1 MKKLIFLLCL
11 FNVFSIYS
19 EPYIIKKLGMEKG
32 LSNNYITDIAEDKNG
47 PADIPGWYYSFMHIA

>member
-32 LSNNYITDIAEDKNG
+32 LSNNYINVSSI
-47 PADIPGWYYSFMHIA
+47 